1 MLWFSSKPNRSLSCF
16 QTNLKELNKNGAIDL
31 KLNILC
37 VLLCPFAFIFHGN
50 ACLQRNALACIYESS
65 EEGKKADFGRDSEAQ
80 SQRSH
85 FIVNL
90 FFGKLLHSSRP
101 PFPHWKRRKQKSKQA
116 DTKPCDNWVKIRVK
130 EHTEMPGLHSE
141 CGEWKASSS
150 ILKWLR

>member
-50 ACLQRNALACIYESS
+50 ACLQRNALACIYELS

-90 FFGKLLHSSRP
+90 FFLANYFTPQGLRFLIAKEGN
-101 PFPHWKRRKQKSKQA
+101 RKANRQTQSHVI
-116 DTKPCDNWVKIRVK
+116 T
-130 EHTEMPGLHSE
+130 G
-141 CGEWKASSS
+141 
-150 ILKWLR
+150 

>member
-1 MLWFSSKPNRSLSCF
+1 MLWFSSKPNISLSCF

-90 FFGKLLHSSRP
+90 FLANYFTPQGLRFLIEKEGN
-101 PFPHWKRRKQKSKQA
+101 RKANRQTQSHVI
-116 DTKPCDNWVKIRVK
+116 T
-130 EHTEMPGLHSE
+130 G
-141 CGEWKASSS
+141 
-150 ILKWLR
+150 

>member
-37 VLLCPFAFIFHGN
+37 VLLCPFAFIFMEMHV
-50 ACLQRNALACIYESS
+50 CREMPLACIYMSRLK
-65 EEGKKADFGRDSEAQ
+65 EGKKADFGRDSEAQ

-90 FFGKLLHSSRP
+90 FCKITSLLKASVSSL
-101 PFPHWKRRKQKSKQA
+101 KRRKQKSKQA

-130 EHTEMPGLHSE
+130 SIQKCLDSTVNVESEGL
-141 CGEWKASSS
+141 
-150 ILKWLR
+150 LLLQF